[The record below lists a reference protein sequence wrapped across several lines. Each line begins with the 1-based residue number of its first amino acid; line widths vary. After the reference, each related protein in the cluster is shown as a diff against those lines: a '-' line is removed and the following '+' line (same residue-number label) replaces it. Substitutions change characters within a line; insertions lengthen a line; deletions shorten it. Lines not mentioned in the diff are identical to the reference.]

1 MYLHYFFIETDVRPR
16 PGVAGPTDV
25 GFSDL
30 EITDMLQQVLLLQKY
45 H

>member
-1 MYLHYFFIETDVRPR
+1 MYLCYFFIETDVRPC

-30 EITDMLQQVLLLQKY
+30 ELTEMLWQVLLIQKY
-45 H
+45 R